1 MLDLTYG
8 NLQYS
13 RLNESINIKN
23 RKDDNTNNQLEKL
36 DLSSIHPVNGD
47 ENDNVSNSE
56 KNL

>member
-8 NLQYS
+8 NLQDS
-13 RLNESINIKN
+13 RLNENINIKN

-36 DLSSIHPVNGD
+36 DLSSIHSVYGD